1 MCYYQFMGEQIFRL
15 VKRYPNRKLYD
26 TRSSRYVTL
35 EQIAEMIRQGE
46 GIQVVDYK
54 SKDDLTSITLAQI
67 ILEEERKQRGMLPLS
82 ALRSI
87 IQSGGKSL
95 QNIKEIEP
103 GSSPVETSTPLMAEH
118 REAGEEDSGIAIAL
132 SSPLAASQK
141 PSGAIFTGASTER
154 ISWLKSVD
162 QQVAQIK
169 QTVEGWQKN
178 LETLKTH
185 GEQERQLEG
194 AEDNWATMLS
204 DLQSQV
210 QELSQAIQSVE
221 RDIAQL
227 SAAISLSHP
236 LSSPPDESEGDY

>member
-1 MCYYQFMGEQIFRL
+1 

-103 GSSPVETSTPLMAEH
+103 GSSPVETSTPLMAE
-118 REAGEEDSGIAIAL
+118 RCEAGEEDSGIAIAL

-141 PSGAIFTGASTER
+141 PSPFSGAIFTGASTER

-178 LETLKTH
+178 LETLKAH
-185 GEQERQLEG
+185 GEQEKQLEG
-194 AEDNWATMLS
+194 AGDNWATMLS

-236 LSSPPDESEGDY
+236 LSSPSDESDSDY